1 MWRKRG
7 QRCGGGE
14 DRGVE
19 EGRTGVWRT
28 EVWRRG
34 GQGRGGG
41 EDRNT
46 KEQEGTL
53 GDDECVHYHDCSGGF
68 TNAERSKLTKF
79 YTINMCRLS
88 YVNYTSV
95 KNNFLRHCLLPIG
108 CKNIE
113 GQQTR
118 KMKLWKNRR

>member
-1 MWRKRG
+1 MEEERTEVWRWGG
-7 QRCGGGE
+7 QGCGGRE

-19 EGRTGVWRT
+19 DRSVEKGRT

-34 GQGRGGG
+34 GQGRRGG

-68 TNAERSKLTKF
+68 TNADWE
-79 YTINMCRLS
+79 I
-88 YVNYTSV
+88 
-95 KNNFLRHCLLPIG
+95 
-108 CKNIE
+108 
-113 GQQTR
+113 
-118 KMKLWKNRR
+118 